1 MARLI
6 NPGYLQGLQSRNENV
21 EKPKVKV
28 KPQTQASK
36 SFHEYLESEKKLK
49 FSAHAQKRME
59 SRNIEILPD
68 ELEKIEAGV
77 EKLRKKGCR
86 DSIILS
92 QDKAYVVSVKN
103 NTVVTIVDEANLKE
117 NIFTNID
124 SMTML

>member
-6 NPGYLQGLQSRNENV
+6 NPGYLQGLQNRNENI
-21 EKPKVKV
+21 EKAKIKV
-28 KPQTQASK
+28 KPQVNASK

-49 FSAHAQKRME
+49 FSAHAQKRIE

-77 EKLRKKGCR
+77 AKLRKKGCR